1 MVGTILNTDANGLA
15 FAMQKVDKAS
25 ESIAD
30 LIAEAKSQ
38 QVPTGEL
45 ERLIITPDVVLHE
58 VALSR
63 SEKEYEKT
71 FSRDRLIA
79 EMIANPQRIYDAC
92 VRCVIGLSDAQLT
105 VNDFHIHNGS
115 VTLSD
120 EAKQGIERRYST
132 WIANEAEA
140 KRFEVIQRL
149 ADFANDIQANHMEY
163 GLPILDGSFRLLRWI
178 EADSNGI
185 FFPHTTMVKFPS

>member
-1 MVGTILNTDANGLA
+1 MIGTILNTDQNGLA
-15 FAMQKVDKAS
+15 YAMQKVDKAS
-25 ESIAD
+25 EAIAD
-30 LIAEAKSQ
+30 LIAEATAQ
-38 QVPTGEL
+38 QIPINDI

-92 VRCVIGLSDAQLT
+92 VRCVIALSDAQLT

-149 ADFANDIQANHMEY
+149 ADFANDIQSNHQEY
-163 GLPILDGSFRLLRWI
+163 GLPILDGSFRLLRWL
-178 EADSNGI
+178 ESGTNEI
-185 FFPHTTMVKFPS
+185 FFPNTTMVKNPA